1 MSLRRRLA
9 VLGAAVGIA
18 PLLVVVLPAATAG
31 AHGYI
36 SSPPSRQAQCAQGT
50 VSCGDIKYEPQS
62 VEGPKGLR
70 SCSAGIARF
79 AELDDDNHGWHVNAV
94 GNSVTFTWTFTARHA
109 TTNYEYYLGNTRV
122 AEFDGNG
129 QQPPPTLSHT
139 VDLSGYSGQ
148 QKLLAVWNIADTPN
162 AFYTCVDLQIG
173 GGSPP
178 PSDPPPDNPPP
189 ADPPAGGTWAAGTA
203 YQAGATVTYG
213 GASYRCLQGHT
224 ALPGWEPSS
233 TPALWRAV

>member
-1 MSLRRRLA
+1 MSLKRRLA
-9 VLGAAVGIA
+9 VLGAAVGLA

-62 VEGPKGLR
+62 VEAPKGSRL
-70 SCSAGIARF
+70 CSGGNPRF
-79 AELDDDNHGWHVNAV
+79 TELDDNNHGWHVNAV
-94 GNSVTFTWTFTARHA
+94 GSTVTFTWTFTARHA
-109 TTNYEYYLGNTRV
+109 TTNYEYYIGNTRV
-122 AEFDGNG
+122 AEFAGNG

-148 QKLLAVWNIADTPN
+148 QKLLAVWNIADTAN

-173 GGSPP
+173 GGSP
-178 PSDPPPDNPPP
+178 SEPPPNNPPP
-189 ADPPAGGTWAAGTA
+189 TNPPAGGTWAAGTA
-203 YQAGATVTYG
+203 YQAGNTVTYG
-213 GASYRCLQGHT
+213 STTYRCLQNHT

-233 TPALWRAV
+233 TPALWQAL